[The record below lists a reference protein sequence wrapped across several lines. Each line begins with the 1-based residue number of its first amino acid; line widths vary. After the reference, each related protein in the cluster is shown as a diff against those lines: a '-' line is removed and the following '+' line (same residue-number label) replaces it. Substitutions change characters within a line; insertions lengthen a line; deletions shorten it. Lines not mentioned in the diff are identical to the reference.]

1 MTNTELTTHPVFEKI
16 EQLLNR
22 LDDNEVTEK
31 LDVEKQDF
39 FKTAALF
46 LKDRLKVSLPTL
58 ISLTELNAISTE
70 FENALGQINNFVAND
85 NVGHINNAVNN
96 VNSAMPYIRNL
107 PIPYHKGDLNFS
119 TAISSFQ
126 ETIQKKYT
134 QTETIQKELENKI
147 SEADKTIAEK
157 EIALTKLSEDLK
169 QKEKEIADLNTNF
182 QTQFDTKSSEY
193 TKQIADDR
201 TIFRSEIDADKLK
214 IQTETAQIIADLE
227 RKLGDANKLVNAI
240 GNVGVTGNYQ
250 IIANQHKKSA
260 DNWRYIAIFFMIV
273 LSSLLIFSIWKVGDL
288 AYDWHKAIIRIIASA
303 ILIYPATYAARES
316 SKHRRLEN
324 SNRKSELELAAI
336 NPFIEILDESKKQQI
351 KEKLVEKYFGNNTEF
366 DGEKSENIS
375 VDILEKVVKLI
386 TDVVKK

>member
-1 MTNTELTTHPVFEKI
+1 MTNTELITHPVFEKI

-126 ETIQKKYT
+126 ETIQEKYT

-214 IQTETAQIIADLE
+214 IQTETAQIISDLE

-316 SKHRRLEN
+316 SKHRRVEN

>member
-22 LDDNEVTEK
+22 LDDNEVKEK
-31 LDVEKQDF
+31 LEVEKQYF
-39 FKTAALF
+39 FKIATLF
-46 LKDRLKVSLPTL
+46 LKDRLNVSLPTL
-58 ISLTELNAISTE
+58 ISLAELNSISTE
-70 FENALGQINNFVAND
+70 FENALSQINNFIANG
-85 NVGHINNAVNN
+85 NIGHINNAVNN
-96 VNSAMPYIRNL
+96 INSAMPYIRNL

-119 TAISSFQ
+119 TAISSFE
-126 ETIQKKYT
+126 ETIKNKYAE
-134 QTETIQKELENKI
+134 TETIQKELEKKI
-147 SEADKTIAEK
+147 TEADKTIIEK
-157 EIALTKLSEDLK
+157 ETAITKLSENLK
-169 QKEKEIADLNTNF
+169 LKEKEIADLNNNF
-182 QTQFDTKSSEY
+182 QTQFDTKSSDFS
-193 TKQIADDR
+193 KQIADDR
-201 TIFRSEIDADKLK
+201 STFRSEIDADKLK
-214 IQTETAQIIADLE
+214 IQTETSQIISDLE

-260 DNWRYIAIFFMIV
+260 DNWRYIAIFFMII
-273 LSSLLIFSIWKVGDL
+273 LSSLLIYSIWKVGDL

-336 NPFIEILDESKKQQI
+336 NPFIEILDENKKQQI
-351 KEKLVEKYFGNNTEF
+351 KKKLVEKYFGNNTEF

-386 TDVVKK
+386 SDVVKK